1 MICIIEQKLVIVKK
15 VDAEYG
21 AGVFGKVGVINLR

>member
-1 MICIIEQKLVIVKK
+1 MVGIIEQKLVIIKK

-21 AGVFGKVGVINLR
+21 ARVFGKGGVIHLR